1 MPSTKNYT
9 FSYEPERKDGKYQE
23 PEFCVWRD
31 KSGKEVLRLSYRTIL
46 EFSRVWGVPR
56 EIADEIIF
64 WTKMIHNPD

>member
-1 MPSTKNYT
+1 MAKQYSM
-9 FSYEPERKDGKYQE
+9 SYEPESKDGKYQE

-31 KSGKEVLRLSYRTIL
+31 KAGKEVLRLKYATIR

-64 WTKMIHNPD
+64 WTQMLHNPD